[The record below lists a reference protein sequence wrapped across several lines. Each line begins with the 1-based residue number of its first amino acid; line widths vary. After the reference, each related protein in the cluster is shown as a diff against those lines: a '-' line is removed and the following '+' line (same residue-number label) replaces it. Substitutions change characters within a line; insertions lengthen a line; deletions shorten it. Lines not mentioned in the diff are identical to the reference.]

1 LAFAAPKRR
10 EVRLPRSDR
19 LDSTLRPPWR
29 AGQDRVHACL
39 SSLPTRS
46 ARELVTTQ
54 AVVSP
59 TWATAPVPMQPQANG
74 DLLPRCGQKP
84 GKPTDCKPPHACHG
98 VSMAARAGPVGSVPF
113 GAPAGSQ
120 KTQARPRHAPS
131 RSTRRRQPPCAPQA
145 ARGQT
150 PSGTGLSL
158 ANTHRPR
165 PWHCATGDQETWG
178 SQPGRMMV
186 MMTDTGTLN
195 IEVR

>member
-1 LAFAAPKRR
+1 
-10 EVRLPRSDR
+10 
-19 LDSTLRPPWR
+19 
-29 AGQDRVHACL
+29 
-39 SSLPTRS
+39 
-46 ARELVTTQ
+46 
-54 AVVSP
+54 
-59 TWATAPVPMQPQANG
+59 MQPQANG
-74 DLLPRCGQKP
+74 DLLPRRGQKP

-113 GAPAGSQ
+113 GALAGSQ

-145 ARGQT
+145 ASGQT

-178 SQPGRMMV
+178 QSARQDDGHDDGHRYFEHRGPMTPGRCACSDV
-186 MMTDTGTLN
+186 MWQDPHHPLGPASSLSS
-195 IEVR
+195 R